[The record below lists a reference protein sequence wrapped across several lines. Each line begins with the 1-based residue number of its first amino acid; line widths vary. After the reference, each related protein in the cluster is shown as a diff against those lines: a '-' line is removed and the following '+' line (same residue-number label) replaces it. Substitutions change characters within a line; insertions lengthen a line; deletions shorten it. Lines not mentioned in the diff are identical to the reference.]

1 MWLCIWSLTNTL
13 TLKKGRCHSELQP
26 SAFRRTWRV
35 LQAHVLSFLFMLND
49 RNSLC
54 RVVKGKVSLG
64 GKKKKKACIEKPE
77 RECELHQSFCESSGR
92 PWLSRTE
99 KVHLTCLC
107 TGRPAGREK
116 HRDHESSFLSE
127 PLLNS
132 YDQRWDLLGTVHWPF
147 SNNTRALLCSLFY
160 FLPIIKGRICPVGRV
175 TSAARCHSEPALEQ
189 ISDKPRTPDT
199 SDVYTAALIKP
210 AVCVCVNSSNTVIS

>member
-1 MWLCIWSLTNTL
+1 MSQWA
-13 TLKKGRCHSELQP
+13 
-26 SAFRRTWRV
+26 SAFSIQKKLKSAPGTCAFFSFHVKWQKFS
-35 LQAHVLSFLFMLND
+35 LQS
-49 RNSLC
+49 RERESQPWW
-54 RVVKGKVSLG
+54 
-64 GKKKKKACIEKPE
+64 KKKKKACIEKPE

-175 TSAARCHSEPALEQ
+175 TSAARCHSEPAY
-189 ISDKPRTPDT
+189 IW
-199 SDVYTAALIKP
+199 
-210 AVCVCVNSSNTVIS
+210 